1 MKLTPVKVRG
11 KGPRKKGWRPP
22 DPGRFKRALGE
33 ARRSREKKNKK
44 KKPAAPIERLPAE
57 ILEQILF
64 MSENLN
70 LPRSSLRIGRLLSGR
85 SFLSELAV
93 AAFGPTWDLW
103 FGCVRSQIRSYR
115 DYEADYHRVGGNP
128 EFQSAVLA
136 CPRMSLA
143 LLLDAQKK
151 WYRRHGEGR
160 HYQHADTLDEYRYM
174 DRDGGSRAGGRPD
187 QLELRD
193 RLIRHGRGGFGHA
206 CDLEACLG
214 SDWEWFEKPQFIR
227 LVDCDRDWRR
237 QRYIDLHPATR
248 IPDHLLADP
257 MDCDRIKW
265 LFWLIRG
272 GAALSRH
279 QTWEITE
286 CGYQKAM
293 DGAESSPELALLV
306 IRLFFALGVFSHRHW
321 PKFLVSKKLSE
332 AHGECDD
339 DNSTVTANYKVW
351 KYVALVLKNIRD

>member
-1 MKLTPVKVRG
+1 
-11 KGPRKKGWRPP
+11 
-22 DPGRFKRALGE
+22 
-33 ARRSREKKNKK
+33 
-44 KKPAAPIERLPAE
+44 
-57 ILEQILF
+57 

-70 LPRSSLRIGRLLSGR
+70 LPRSSLRIGCLLSGR

-151 WYRRHGEGR
+151 WYRRHGEG
-160 HYQHADTLDEYRYM
+160 H
-174 DRDGGSRAGGRPD
+174 

-214 SDWEWFEKPQFIR
+214 SDWEWFERPQVIR
-227 LVDCDRDWRR
+227 IFDCDRDWRR

-257 MDCDRIKW
+257 MDRDKIKW

-272 GAALSRH
+272 GATLSRH

-293 DGAESSPELALLV
+293 DGAGSSPELALLV

-332 AHGECDD
+332 AYDECDD
-339 DNSTVTANYKVW
+339 DNSTVTADYIVW
-351 KYVALVLKNIRD
+351 KYAALILKNTRD